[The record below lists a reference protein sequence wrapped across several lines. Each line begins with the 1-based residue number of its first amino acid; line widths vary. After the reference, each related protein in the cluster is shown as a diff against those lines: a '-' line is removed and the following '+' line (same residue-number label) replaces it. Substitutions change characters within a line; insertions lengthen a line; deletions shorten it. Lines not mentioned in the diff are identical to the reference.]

1 MINFTFNI
9 LKSNNIDWANII
21 AMVLTGLL
29 SAGVALWIAGR
40 NNNKQFQMFKIQL
53 EEQQKQWKYD
63 TLLKTKI
70 EMVVELRK
78 LYLKF
83 MKETIFFCS
92 IFLPDGLYI
101 TDRKNNSDIDYFD
114 MNTDGIAPY
123 FLNSNNYYDSFEIIL
138 SNNLKTANELYI
150 FLENNEFFINRENKI
165 STELSD
171 FVKSFLD
178 YYINLAISKNYF
190 NSILVKVA
198 ENEYKRNFDK
208 NFNEHFL
215 KFMDKRLP
223 YVKNNIRTH
232 VFFMIEPSIFSVN
245 KQCYT
250 DENIKIWASNC
261 KVLHSIAQSIYRW
274 LAITKQDINNLVEN
288 YIPEEKNE
296 A

>member
-1 MINFTFNI
+1 MIDFTFNI
-9 LKSNNIDWANII
+9 LKSNTVDWANII
-21 AMVLTGLL
+21 AMILTGLL
-29 SAGVALWIAGR
+29 SAGVALWIAWR
-40 NNNKQFQMFKIQL
+40 NNDKQFQMFKIQL

-150 FLENNEFFINRENKI
+150 FLENNEFF
-165 STELSD
+165 
-171 FVKSFLD
+171 
-178 YYINLAISKNYF
+178 
-190 NSILVKVA
+190 
-198 ENEYKRNFDK
+198 
-208 NFNEHFL
+208 
-215 KFMDKRLP
+215 
-223 YVKNNIRTH
+223 
-232 VFFMIEPSIFSVN
+232 
-245 KQCYT
+245 
-250 DENIKIWASNC
+250 
-261 KVLHSIAQSIYRW
+261 
-274 LAITKQDINNLVEN
+274 TK
-288 YIPEEKNE
+288 
-296 A
+296 

>member
-1 MINFTFNI
+1 MIDFTFNI
-9 LKSNNIDWANII
+9 LKSNTVDWANII
-21 AMVLTGLL
+21 AMILTGLL
-29 SAGVALWIAGR
+29 SAGVALWIAWR
-40 NNNKQFQMFKIQL
+40 NNDKQFQMFKIQL

-190 NSILVKVA
+190 NSILIKVA

-274 LAITKQDINNLVEN
+274 LTITKQDINNLVEN